1 MGLASIVENIKLLLK
16 TQFYKAMAEFNKQ
29 HILVSLSALIN
40 LIFYNQNLNKHGI
53 TVWYCGIT

>member
-16 TQFYKAMAEFNKQ
+16 TQFYKAMTEFNKLL
-29 HILVSLSALIN
+29 ILVSLSASIN
-40 LIFYNQNLNKHGI
+40 LIFYNQKLNKHGI